1 MYFYFSKNIEGVI
14 VKLLLRIFDKII
26 EALSVVVLFIIFFS
40 ISLQT
45 ITRYFG
51 IYIPVWT
58 EEVARFSLVWIVSL
72 GAIIYLKEEGFRPGV
87 EVIINKLTP
96 KIQKVVYILL
106 SFLIIFFLAILLRYS
121 LEITLKNINTFSPA
135 AKIPI
140 KYVYSGFIVMS
151 IVYLR
156 YFVEFLYNKIKS

>member
-1 MYFYFSKNIEGVI
+1 
-14 VKLLLRIFDKII
+14 
-26 EALSVVVLFIIFFS
+26 
-40 ISLQT
+40 
-45 ITRYFG
+45 
-51 IYIPVWT
+51 VWT